1 MILTKEEFV
10 LQKLYD
16 KKDFDW
22 LYYYVFVILF
32 IDFDSSIDRELYEKI
47 CCYGSLGVDVKIKS
61 INQNQDKY
69 HKLLCH

>member
-32 IDFDSSIDRELYEKI
+32 MDFDRELYEKI
-47 CCYGSLGVDVKIKS
+47 IAVMVVWV
-61 INQNQDKY
+61 
-69 HKLLCH
+69 